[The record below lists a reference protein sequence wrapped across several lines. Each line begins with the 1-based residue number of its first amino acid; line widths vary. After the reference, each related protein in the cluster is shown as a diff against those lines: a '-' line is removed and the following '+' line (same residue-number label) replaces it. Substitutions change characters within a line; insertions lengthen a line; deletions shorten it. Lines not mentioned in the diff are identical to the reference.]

1 MSWGIQNCPKLLKK
15 FEKIRRGVRLSSR
28 PCKRKKR
35 GKWGFPQ
42 ERSLRWRGAF
52 SSWRIRRQTKLQD
65 MGWGKSSSNN
75 GEATAPPAGRGAR
88 IFPKVKPAMQWL
100 TGNWYRSRRLRW
112 SGLLSRVTHFL
123 GTLSLNYFI
132 KKKRYVP
139 ILNPIIPRW
148 NSDINIFRC
157 LIKLI
162 LKKRRLLIFRK

>member
-65 MGWGKSSSNN
+65 MGWRSHRTPSGGGGGSYFFKNKASN
-75 GEATAPPAGRGAR
+75 AVT
-88 IFPKVKPAMQWL
+88 V

-132 KKKRYVP
+132 KKKKICP
-139 ILNPIIPRW
+139 NIE
-148 NSDINIFRC
+148 SDYPTLELGHKYFQVTH
-157 LIKLI
+157 
-162 LKKRRLLIFRK
+162 